1 MNLFPKINPYK
12 KQFLKVDNN
21 HELYIEQ
28 VGNPDGIPIIF
39 LHGGPGAGL
48 NEIYRQYFNP
58 NIYRIILFDQRG
70 SGQSKPCAS
79 VENNTT
85 QMLIE
90 DIRKVADELN
100 LKKFILYGGSWGTT
114 LALLY
119 AQDYPETIY
128 SLVLRGVFLCR
139 KKDINWF
146 YQNGA
151 SEIFPDQWIKFTK
164 DIPNEEHGDF
174 LEAYHTRIHSSDDN
188 ESKKFSKL
196 WAEWEG
202 CCSTLLPS
210 KQVVKQFSDCAVS
223 LSKIET
229 HYFKN
234 NSFIHENQILENIKK
249 IKHLKTFIVHGRYD
263 VVCPINQA
271 YDLHQVHQNSEL
283 FIIDDAGHSLLENGI
298 TSKILEIFN
307 EADKLYG

>member
-1 MNLFPKINPYK
+1 MNLFPKINPYE

-28 VGNPDGIPIIF
+28 VGNPNGIPIIF

-58 NIYRIILFDQRG
+58 KIYRIIFFDQRG
-70 SGQSKPCAS
+70 SGQSKPYAS

-85 QMLIE
+85 QMLVE
-90 DIRKVADELN
+90 DIRKIANELN
-100 LKKFILYGGSWGTT
+100 LKKFILYGGSWGST

-119 AQDYPETIY
+119 AQECPETIY
-128 SLVLRGVFLCR
+128 SLILRGVFLCR

-151 SEIFPDQWIKFTK
+151 SKIFPDEWIKFTK
-164 DIPNEEHGDF
+164 DIPKEEHADF
-174 LEAYHTRIHSSDDN
+174 LKAYHTRIHSNDGN
-188 ESKKFSKL
+188 ESKKFSKQ

-234 NSFIHENQILENIKK
+234 NCFIYENQILENIKK
-249 IKHLKTFIVHGRYD
+249 IKHLKTFIIHGRYD

-271 YDLHQVHQNSEL
+271 YDLHQAHQNSEL
-283 FIIDDAGHSLLENGI
+283 FIIEDAGHSLLENGI
-298 TSKILEIFN
+298 TAKILEIFS
-307 EADKLYG
+307 EAEKLYD